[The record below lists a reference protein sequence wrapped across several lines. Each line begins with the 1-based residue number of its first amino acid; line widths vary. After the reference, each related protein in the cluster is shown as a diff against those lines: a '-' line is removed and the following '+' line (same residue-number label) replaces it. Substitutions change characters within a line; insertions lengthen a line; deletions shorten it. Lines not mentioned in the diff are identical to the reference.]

1 MRDGWKGGLGWLGS
15 VLLIIGLVAG
25 CQLPPAKQEAGI
37 EARGGTSA
45 VSLLLRA
52 SKEVYA
58 QGEPLELTLEVV
70 NRSSQPV
77 TLRFRTAQHYDLL
90 VQNAQDQEVWRW
102 SAERMFAQMLGQE
115 ILAPDGGKL
124 TYRVVVREPLPR
136 GSYTV
141 IGVVPAVDA
150 RMSAR
155 LQITIQ

>member
-1 MRDGWKGGLGWLGS
+1 MRNGWKGGLGWLGS
-15 VLLIIGLVAG
+15 VLLIVGLVAG

-37 EARGGTSA
+37 EARGDTSA

-58 QGEPLELTLEVV
+58 ET
-70 NRSSQPV
+70 
-77 TLRFRTAQHYDLL
+77 
-90 VQNAQDQEVWRW
+90 
-102 SAERMFAQMLGQE
+102 
-115 ILAPDGGKL
+115 LAPDGGKL
-124 TYRVVVREPLPR
+124 TDRVVVREPLPR